1 VHADGFARTV
11 EAWLRRLEPV
21 LDAQDA
27 FSRERARQLIEA
39 AQVFDA
45 TGSRD
50 VAEFVQFAGRH
61 VVRDAETAVGVRVMT
76 IHKSKGLGFDVVV
89 LPDLEGNSLATRRSD
104 GLAVQ
109 RSAEREVEWVLDLPP
124 KLFYENDA
132 ALSAHAEEGAAD
144 AGYEKLCLFYVA
156 MTRAKRALYLVTKE
170 PAEKSQSDNFPRLLA
185 ATLGTRTMTAAPQG
199 RVGAWNCAAVYAD
212 GDADWFKLNEGAVVI
227 GSDSTK
233 ETRGL
238 KAMRDLTVVERHP
251 ARTPSGEKAGL
262 VTGGDLFGAA
272 SAGAAGF
279 GTALHRALAE
289 VEWGGETPELL
300 QAWVDGGLGETVIA
314 EARACLEAE
323 GLTQVFERK
332 DGAEVWRERRFE
344 IVIDGIWITG
354 VFDRVVLERGDD
366 GRLLAATVYD
376 FKTDRVPG
384 NEGNNLSDRYA
395 GQMGIYRQAA
405 ARLADLPEVKV
416 RCVLVSTSE
425 RRLIEATRDRA
436 D

>member
-1 VHADGFARTV
+1 
-11 EAWLRRLEPV
+11 
-21 LDAQDA
+21 
-27 FSRERARQLIEA
+27 
-39 AQVFDA
+39 
-45 TGSRD
+45 
-50 VAEFVQFAGRH
+50 
-61 VVRDAETAVGVRVMT
+61 
-76 IHKSKGLGFDVVV
+76 
-89 LPDLEGNSLATRRSD
+89 
-104 GLAVQ
+104 
-109 RSAEREVEWVLDLPP
+109 
-124 KLFYENDA
+124 
-132 ALSAHAEEGAAD
+132 
-144 AGYEKLCLFYVA
+144 
-156 MTRAKRALYLVTKE
+156 
-170 PAEKSQSDNFPRLLA
+170 
-185 ATLGTRTMTAAPQG
+185 
-199 RVGAWNCAAVYAD
+199 
-212 GDADWFKLNEGAVVI
+212 
-227 GSDSTK
+227 
-233 ETRGL
+233 
-238 KAMRDLTVVERHP
+238 
-251 ARTPSGEKAGL
+251 
-262 VTGGDLFGAA
+262 
-272 SAGAAGF
+272 
-279 GTALHRALAE
+279 
-289 VEWGGETPELL
+289 
-300 QAWVDGGLGETVIA
+300 VDGGLGETVIA